1 MRIASCAFGG
11 LVAIMVGSPA
21 TAGIW
26 SWGCQG
32 QLDGQQV
39 IFNRNSMLVV
49 DSKQPLGELK
59 RLLQDDIHDL
69 VNPDISVS
77 YEPNNASDG
86 LVKAIEFTP
95 SNEKG
100 SKITLTEQS
109 SRKTSFRGRLVC
121 GREETTEVTRKVYDF
136 QREGEPARSFTMICI
151 EYVLTTRGGNP
162 CINGPLPRS
171 RR

>member
-1 MRIASCAFGG
+1 MRIVRCAVAG
-11 LVAIMVGSPA
+11 LVAIMVASPA
-21 TAGIW
+21 GAGVW

-39 IFNRNSMLVV
+39 IFNRNSMFVV

-69 VNPDISVS
+69 VKQDSSLS
-77 YEPNNASDG
+77 YEPNNVNDG
-86 LVKAIEFTP
+86 LVKAIEFTS

-100 SKITLTEQS
+100 SKVTLTEQS

-121 GREETTEVTRKVYDF
+121 GREETTEVTRKVYGF
-136 QREGEPARSFTMICI
+136 QREGEPARSLTMTCI

-162 CINGPLPRS
+162 CINGPLPR
-171 RR
+171 RRR